1 MLSTVRPKQDPVHL
15 RLFDVGCGDLHE
27 LEPPGHPVHV
37 PPDPLHLVRPL
48 DPCLAASLRL
58 HEQQVVGACEA
69 AHLRLLAPHHVY
81 KKGAQWRLIR
91 ERGGNKELLAVV
103 LRIRDV
109 YPGFLF
115 SSIPDPGPQ
124 ISGLGSPD
132 LGSLI
137 SDLRSR
143 TSDPGSNKNNL
154 SL

>member
-1 MLSTVRPKQDPVHL
+1 
-15 RLFDVGCGDLHE
+15 
-27 LEPPGHPVHV
+27 
-37 PPDPLHLVRPL
+37 
-48 DPCLAASLRL
+48 
-58 HEQQVVGACEA
+58 
-69 AHLRLLAPHHVY
+69 
-81 KKGAQWRLIR
+81 
-91 ERGGNKELLAVV
+91 LAVV

-109 YPGFLF
+109 YPGSLF